1 VNEKLEK
8 LFINIEED
16 IREGKYELLIIDKKR
31 FAVKYVKT
39 IQPTLY
45 DSFDNVEENLESYFV
60 FDEKRIVEYVGNFIV
75 FKWLMDRHDNRRLD
89 FTYVLQP
96 TEIEADMADV
106 SIQELIGFIS
116 PQTVK
121 SAM

>member
-1 VNEKLEK
+1 MNEKLEK
-8 LFINIEED
+8 LFIDIEDNI
-16 IREGKYELLIIDKKR
+16 RKGKYELLIIDKKR

-89 FTYVLQP
+89 FTYVLKP
-96 TEIEADMADV
+96 TEIEVDMADV